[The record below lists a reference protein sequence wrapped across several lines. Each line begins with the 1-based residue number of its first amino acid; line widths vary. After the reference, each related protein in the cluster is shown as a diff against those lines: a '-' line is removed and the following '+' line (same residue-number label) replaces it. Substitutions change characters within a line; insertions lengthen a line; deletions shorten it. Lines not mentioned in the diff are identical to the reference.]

1 MLDRLALA
9 LIALGLVGCALQTHY
24 HDDPFRTRI
33 RACASVIDGCK
44 VSAW

>member
-1 MLDRLALA
+1 MDLLKITL
-9 LIALGLVGCALQTHY
+9 LLVTLSGCASLQSHY
-24 HDDPFRTRI
+24 HDDPFRARI